1 MQFLPNFNRSR
12 RNFIQLSA
20 LVAASFPLWP
30 SCQNNSQAISEN
42 VIILVRELRELHRR
56 KP

>member
-1 MQFLPNFNRSR
+1 MQSLPNFNKSR

-20 LVAASFPLWP
+20 LVAASFPLWS